1 MNVVTLNNG
10 IRMPQLGFGVFKV
23 EDDQATTAV
32 KNALQVGY
40 RSIDTAMYYQK

>member
-23 EDDQATTAV
+23 EDDQATSCS
-32 KNALQVGY
+32 KKRNPSWIQ
-40 RSIDTAMYYQK
+40 ID